1 MKDLT
6 NSKEFIGRHI
16 GPSDEHIK
24 TMLSYLNVKSLD
36 ELIQKIVPDKILEK
50 DELKLDDAISE
61 DKALKLLKQI
71 SQKNKIYKILQI
83 NTLNIQIKTII
94 PTKSFL
100 ILVMVK

>member
-24 TMLSYLNVKSLD
+24 TMLTYLNVKSLD

-50 DELKLDDAISE
+50 D
-61 DKALKLLKQI
+61 
-71 SQKNKIYKILQI
+71 
-83 NTLNIQIKTII
+83 
-94 PTKSFL
+94 
-100 ILVMVK
+100 

>member
-24 TMLSYLNVKSLD
+24 TMLSYLHVKSLE

-50 DELKLDDAISE
+50 EELKLDDAISE

-71 SQKNKIYKILQI
+71 VQKNKIYKNYLG
-83 NTLNIQIKTII
+83 LFRK
-94 PTKSFL
+94 
-100 ILVMVK
+100 

>member
-24 TMLSYLNVKSLD
+24 IMLSYLHVKSLE

-50 DELKLDDAISE
+50 EELKLDDAISE
-61 DKALKLLKQI
+61 DKACLLYT
-71 SQKNKIYKILQI
+71 SPSPRDGL
-83 NTLNIQIKTII
+83 LSRM
-94 PTKSFL
+94 PSSA
-100 ILVMVK
+100 

>member
-24 TMLSYLNVKSLD
+24 TMLSYLHVKSLE

-50 DELKLDDAISE
+50 
-61 DKALKLLKQI
+61 
-71 SQKNKIYKILQI
+71 
-83 NTLNIQIKTII
+83 
-94 PTKSFL
+94 
-100 ILVMVK
+100 